1 MTPRAQGGAGLSL
14 PKDVRY
20 PPVRSSM
27 WPCASGMI
35 AGKLRNYQ
43 RSVDPLQRAGTH
55 DSRLASMAQR
65 PEELDAAVN
74 AALREDAV
82 WARTRGI
89 HQARPSGP

>member
-1 MTPRAQGGAGLSL
+1 MTQI
-14 PKDVRY
+14 KT
-20 PPVRSSM
+20 
-27 WPCASGMI
+27 I
-35 AGKLRNYQ
+35 
-43 RSVDPLQRAGTH
+43 
-55 DSRLASMAQR
+55 MAQR